1 MFCAHQ
7 LKAPW
12 RLLSWNQVDRVLWGI
27 DFFAIRIRN
36 KVDNEPVV
44 EKIDCGKEPAR
55 DGFAKEIQSI
65 VGNCCYFG
73 VVLFVAL

>member
-27 DFFAIRIRN
+27 NFFCN
-36 KVDNEPVV
+36 KD
-44 EKIDCGKEPAR
+44 KE
-55 DGFAKEIQSI
+55 
-65 VGNCCYFG
+65 
-73 VVLFVAL
+73 